1 MDLLYESEKAMCDM
15 DDHDMSDILD
25 NDIFQS
31 PPTMVS
37 ECSISIVPYGRVEIK
52 KTISSVHVNCFTVF
66 ISVLYYF
73 LHQF

>member
-1 MDLLYESEKAMCDM
+1 MDILYGSEKTMCDM

-37 ECSISIVPYGRVEIK
+37 GECFISIMPYGRVEIRK
-52 KTISSVHVNCFTVF
+52 SLPSDHANCL
-66 ISVLYYF
+66 IVLF
-73 LHQF
+73 CVI